1 METVG
6 WILLYTLLGL
16 LGAFLLFVLFIVI
29 SSLFIRLNKQYE
41 NDSRFYRVIIRIIST
56 LIVRLC
62 RIRVHA
68 TGAEL
73 LPEEPFLLVC
83 NHRSNFDPILTWWAY
98 SKPRFIFITKEA
110 NLRIP
115 IFGRFVHRVR
125 FLAIDR
131 EDPRKAMETIRRAA
145 ELMQEDRVCV
155 GVYPEGTRSKSGE
168 LLPFHAGVCKLAQK
182 ANAHVAVG
190 TIRGVEN
197 VHKNAPWRATDVY
210 LDVVEVI
217 PADVVK
223 AQRSTVL
230 SDAVRDRIVPLVD
243 KK

>member
-83 NHRSNFDPILTWWAY
+83 NHRSN
-98 SKPRFIFITKEA
+98 
-110 NLRIP
+110 
-115 IFGRFVHRVR
+115 
-125 FLAIDR
+125 
-131 EDPRKAMETIRRAA
+131 
-145 ELMQEDRVCV
+145 
-155 GVYPEGTRSKSGE
+155 
-168 LLPFHAGVCKLAQK
+168 
-182 ANAHVAVG
+182 
-190 TIRGVEN
+190 
-197 VHKNAPWRATDVY
+197 
-210 LDVVEVI
+210 
-217 PADVVK
+217 
-223 AQRSTVL
+223 
-230 SDAVRDRIVPLVD
+230 
-243 KK
+243 